1 MFNRILVMREIAL
14 GALTL
19 AALAGIASGAVG
31 LRNAK
36 TPDGAYKAAIL
47 GALGIGGLV
56 GSLLIGLL

>member
-1 MFNRILVMREIAL
+1 MREIAL